1 MAAMLKTS
9 VLLRRMWLVLSLLT
23 FSAVLAAA
31 PAQAATPTV
40 KVMSRNLYFGADLT
54 PAAQATSLSELL
66 AADASIFTAVHATD
80 FPARAKVLAREI
92 KDADPDLIGVQEL
105 ALWRQ
110 GPVGVLDGPATPS
123 TEVVYDFL
131 ASLQS
136 ELAAIGAPYSVVRVR
151 QGADIEVP
159 AGAPYNR
166 DIRLTLR
173 DAILAKASLPAG
185 ELKVQSTDS
194 ATFSNNLTLTTVAGP
209 VKFGSGWESA
219 NVTVHGHTFR
229 FVNTHLE
236 PFSNFYRT
244 AQSKEL
250 LAGPLNTSGPVV
262 LVGDLNSD
270 PNDPVFNEP
279 GSPFNNTN
287 PYDQLT
293 GAQFADAWVQANG
306 GAAGPTCCN
315 AADLLNPTPT
325 LTRRIDHVLTKANA
339 GPATR
344 DQVVGTDADNKTPSG
359 LWPSDHAGAV
369 ATLNP

>member
-1 MAAMLKTS
+1 MTALPKTS
-9 VLLRRMWLVLSLLT
+9 MLLRRMWLVLSLLT

-31 PAQAATPTV
+31 PAQAATPTM
-40 KVMSRNLYFGADLT
+40 KVMSRNLCFGADLS
-54 PAAQATSLSELL
+54 PAAQATNLNELMTT
-66 AADASIFTAVHATD
+66 DASIFTAVHATD

-92 KDADPDLIGVQEL
+92 KDADPDLLGVQEL

-151 QGADIEVP
+151 QGADIEIP

-173 DAILAKASLPAG
+173 AGILAKASPPA
-185 ELKVQSTDS
+185 EEFKVQSTNS

-209 VKFGSGWESA
+209 VRFGSGWESA
-219 NVTVHGHTFR
+219 NVTVHRHTFR

-236 PFSNFYRT
+236 PISNFYRT
-244 AQSKEL
+244 AQSQEL

-270 PNDPVFNEP
+270 PDDPVFNES
-279 GSPFNNTN
+279 GSPFNQTN
-287 PYDQLT
+287 PYDKLT
-293 GAQFADAWVQANG
+293 GAGLADAWVQANG
-306 GAAGPTCCN
+306 EAAGPTCCY
-315 AADLLNPTPT
+315 AANLLDPTPM
-325 LTRRIDHVLTKANA
+325 LTRRIDHVLTKANV
-339 GPATR
+339 GRATR
-344 DQVVGTDADNKTPSG
+344 DRVVGTDADNKTPSG
-359 LWPSDHAGAV
+359 LWPSDHAGVV

>member
-1 MAAMLKTS
+1 MPKSPTL
-9 VLLRRMWLVLSLLT
+9 LLRICLVLSLLT
-23 FSAVLAAA
+23 FSALLAAA

-54 PAAQATSLSELL
+54 PAAQATTLDQLME
-66 AADASIFTAVHATD
+66 ADAAIFTAVHATD

-92 KDADPDLIGVQEL
+92 KDADADLLGLQEL

-110 GPVGVLDGPATPS
+110 GPVGVIDGPVTAS

-136 ELAAIGAPYSVVRVR
+136 ELAAIGAPYSVVRIR

-173 DAILAKASLPAG
+173 SAILAKASLPAD
-185 ELKVQSTDS
+185 ELKIQSTS
-194 ATFSNNLTLTTVAGP
+194 AATFTTNLTLNTVAGP

-219 NVTVHGHTFR
+219 NVTLHRHTFR

-244 AQSKEL
+244 AQSREL
-250 LAGPLNTSGPVV
+250 LAGPLNTTGPVV
-262 LVGDLNSD
+262 LVGDLNSAPDD
-270 PNDPVFNEP
+270 PIFTEL
-279 GSPFNNTN
+279 GSPFNATN

-293 GAQFADAWVQANG
+293 GAGFADAWVQANG
-306 GAAGPTCCN
+306 EAAGSTCCN
-315 AADLLNPTPT
+315 AADLLNPAPT

-344 DQVVGTDADNKTPSG
+344 DTVVGTDADNKTPSG
-359 LWPSDHAGAV
+359 LWPSDHAGVV

>member
-1 MAAMLKTS
+1 MRLTNRVLIAASAAT
-9 VLLRRMWLVLSLLT
+9 LT
-23 FSAVLAAA
+23 LTGLAAA
-31 PAQAATPTV
+31 GGPAQAATMPV
-40 KVMSRNLYFGADLT
+40 KVMSRNLYFGTDVT
-54 PAAQATSLSELL
+54 PAARATSLPELL
-66 AADASIFTAVHATD
+66 DADASIFTTVRATD

-131 ASLQS
+131 ASLRS
-136 ELAAIGAPYSVVRVR
+136 ELAAMEAPYSVVTAR

-166 DIRLTLR
+166 DIRLTISS
-173 DAILAKASLPAG
+173 AILAKASLNAG
-185 ELKVQSTDS
+185 ELTVRSTNA
-194 ATFSNNLTLTTVAGP
+194 ATFSTNLTLTTVAGP
-209 VKFGSGWESA
+209 VRFGSGWESA
-219 NVTVHGHTFR
+219 DVTVHRHTFR
-229 FVNTHLE
+229 FVDTHLE

-244 AQSKEL
+244 AQAKEL

-270 PNDPVFNEP
+270 PGDPAFTEP
-279 GSPFNNTN
+279 GSPFNTTN

-293 GAQFADAWVQANG
+293 DARFADAWVQANDG
-306 GAAGPTCCN
+306 GAGPTCCN
-315 AADLLNPTPT
+315 AADLLNPAPT
-325 LTRRIDHVLTKANA
+325 LTQRIDHVLTRANL

-344 DQVVGTDADNKTPSG
+344 DRVTGTDPDNKTPSG
-359 LWPSDHAGAV
+359 LWPSDHAGVV

>member
-1 MAAMLKTS
+1 MR
-9 VLLRRMWLVLSLLT
+9 RRMSWALLAGGIALAAST
-23 FSAVLAAA
+23 GPVLAAA
-31 PAQAATPTV
+31 PAQAATPAV

-54 PAAQATSLSELL
+54 PAARAASLSELL
-66 AADASIFTAVHATD
+66 AADASIFAAVHATD

-136 ELAAIGAPYSVVRVR
+136 ELAAIGAPYSVVRVQ

-173 DAILAKASLPAG
+173 GAILAKASLPAG
-185 ELKVQSTDS
+185 ELTVQSTDS

-209 VKFGSGWESA
+209 VTFGSGWESA
-219 NVTVHGHTFR
+219 NVTVHRHTFR

-244 AQSKEL
+244 AQSREL

-262 LVGDLNSD
+262 LAGDLNSD

-279 GSPFNNTN
+279 GSPFNATN

-315 AADLLNPTPT
+315 AADLLNPAPT

-359 LWPSDHAGAV
+359 LWPSDHAGVV